1 METNQYPKNR
11 TERDLHNEIS
21 AGDPVVLPLQVSL
34 ADSSWPFI
42 GSLAL
47 HAALVALISSPVF
60 QYPLS
65 INSQSPAILWF
76 SPMSPPD
83 SGEQAE
89 PSLLSGPRA
98 AFAAQQEV
106 SARESSLQP
115 QAATADE
122 VVADYHETAPE
133 RPADIVR
140 PEMTVAAPLAV
151 GKAAKAEKPQKPPPE
166 TPRRPAPPSA
176 PLPIPAP
183 VPSATPVPTPVP
195 TPAAVPVPA
204 PIPIP
209 MPVQVKSVKAQVAE
223 LPLALPA
230 TPPAVAAVQDKPAP
244 RQLKKEAEPQNPVK
258 PVDKPVDKPVEKAMS
273 VSLPLIKGDLKLVI
287 AGAVLPD
294 IAVTFIDF
302 AASRRDRPLSRAES
316 RRFLKVIPMIA
327 DARGNTREIVIARAR
342 PGVYTITAI
351 PAGGAANV
359 TLSLKLYEGTARSAA
374 RDLGRHTIADR
385 KTLLKILMPEGIAWD
400 DNTAFSGS
408 MEDSDGVTKFNAE
421 TGLMWKE
428 YSQ

>member
-1 METNQYPKNR
+1 METNPYPKSL
-11 TERDLHNEIS
+11 TEAELDNEMSRVS
-21 AGDPVVLPLQVSL
+21 AGERPGLPQQDNLPGRLWSFL
-34 ADSSWPFI
+34 
-42 GSLAL
+42 GSFAL
-47 HAALVALISSPVF
+47 HAALVALISSPAF

-65 INSQSPAILWF
+65 LNSQAPAILWF
-76 SPMSPPD
+76 SPILPTDGTKQLPS
-83 SGEQAE
+83 
-89 PSLLSGPRA
+89 SLLPGPRA
-98 AFAAQQEV
+98 AFAAPPE
-106 SARESSLQP
+106 APRRESSLQA
-115 QAATADE
+115 QAAPADE
-122 VVADYHETAPE
+122 VVDDYHEAAPE

-151 GKAAKAEKPQKPPPE
+151 EKIAKAEKPQKPPPD
-166 TPRRPAPPSA
+166 TPRLPAPPSA

-183 VPSATPVPTPVP
+183 VPAA
-195 TPAAVPVPA
+195 TPAAVPA

-209 MPVQVKSVKAQVAE
+209 IPMPIQVKSVKAPVVPVAR
-223 LPLALPA
+223 ALPVM
-230 TPPAVAAVQDKPAP
+230 PPTVAAVQDKPEP

-258 PVDKPVDKPVEKAMS
+258 PVDKPVEKPMS
-273 VSLPLIKGDLKLVI
+273 VSLPLLKGDLKLVI

-327 DARGNTREIVIARAR
+327 DARGNTREIVIARAK

-351 PAGGAANV
+351 PVSGAASV
-359 TLSLKLYEGTARSAA
+359 TLSLKLYEGTSRAAA
-374 RDLGRHTIADR
+374 RELGRHTIANR
-385 KTLLKILMPEGIAWD
+385 KILLKILMPEGIVWD
-400 DNTAFSGS
+400 DDAAFSGS

-428 YSQ
+428 YSE